1 MRSSV
6 INQKHLSILEEIK
19 KSGGKVDG
27 GEPNDSV
34 LLIDG
39 LNTFIRVF
47 TAVPTTNE
55 DGVHIGGIVG
65 FLRSIGFAINM
76 VRPTRTI
83 IVFDGKGGSNR
94 RRKIFPEY
102 KAGRKMSLRLNRTDG
117 ISLTR
122 ADEHKMMIAQ
132 LNRVIEYLELLPLTI
147 TTAENIEADDVIGYS
162 AKHVFK
168 DKVTIMSTDKDFLQL
183 VDDRISVW
191 SPTKKKMYDQEKILE
206 EYGISSTN
214 FLLFR
219 TMDGDKSDGIPG
231 IKGAGIKTLLKLF
244 PWLESPHKFTIEDVL
259 KSAESKKKQFKLC
272 EVITNSSDQLLL
284 NKKLM
289 DLDEINIS
297 GSSKLKI
304 QEICGNPIQRLVKHI
319 FQKKFLEDKLYTA
332 LPNLDSWLHTTFNR
346 LNFMAEK
353 THGTK
358 T

>member
-1 MRSSV
+1 V

-244 PWLESPHKFTIEDVL
+244 PWLESPHKFTIEDFL

>member
-1 MRSSV
+1 M
-6 INQKHLSILEEIK
+6 
-19 KSGGKVDG
+19 
-27 GEPNDSV
+27 
-34 LLIDG
+34 
-39 LNTFIRVF
+39 
-47 TAVPTTNE
+47 
-55 DGVHIGGIVG
+55 
-65 FLRSIGFAINM
+65 M
-76 VRPTRTI
+76 
-83 IVFDGKGGSNR
+83 
-94 RRKIFPEY
+94 
-102 KAGRKMSLRLNRTDG
+102 
-117 ISLTR
+117 
-122 ADEHKMMIAQ
+122 MMIAQ

>member
-1 MRSSV
+1 MRFSV
-6 INQKHLSILEEIK
+6 INKKHLSILEEIK
-19 KSGGKVDG
+19 KSGGKIDS

-65 FLRSIGFAINM
+65 FLRSIGYTINM

-94 RRKIFPEY
+94 RRKLFPEY
-102 KAGRKMSLRLNRTDG
+102 KAGRKMSLRLNRTTG

-122 ADEHKMMIAQ
+122 EEEHKMMIAQ
-132 LNRVIEYLELLPLTI
+132 LNRVIEYLECLPLTI

-162 AKHVFK
+162 AKHVFN
-168 DKVTIMSTDKDFLQL
+168 DDVTIMSTDKDFLQL
-183 VDDRISVW
+183 IDDRIKVY
-191 SPTKKKMYDQEKILE
+191 SPTKKKMYDTDRVLE

-244 PWLESPHKFTIEDVL
+244 PWLESPHKFSVEDVI
-259 KSAESKKKQFKLC
+259 KSAETKKDKYKLC
-272 EVITNSSDQLLL
+272 EDISKSSDQLLL

-289 DLDEINIS
+289 DLDDINIS

-304 QEICGNPIQRLVKHI
+304 QDIMGNPIQRMVKHK
-319 FQKKFLEDKLYTA
+319 FQKMFLEDKMYQA

-353 THGTK
+353 THGK
-358 T
+358 KA

>member
-1 MRSSV
+1 MRFSV
-6 INQKHLSILEEIK
+6 INKKHLSILEEIK
-19 KSGGKVDG
+19 KSGGKIDS

-65 FLRSIGFAINM
+65 FLRSIGYTINM
-76 VRPTRTI
+76 VRPTRTV

-102 KAGRKMSLRLNRTDG
+102 KAGRKMSLRLNRTTG

-122 ADEHKMMIAQ
+122 EEEHKMMIAQ
-132 LNRVIEYLELLPLTI
+132 LNRVIEYLECLPLTI

-162 AKHVFK
+162 SKHIFK
-168 DKVTIMSTDKDFLQL
+168 NDVTIMSTDKDFLQL
-183 VDDRISVW
+183 IDDRIKVY
-191 SPTKKKMYDQEKILE
+191 SPTKKKMYDEERVLE
-206 EYGISSTN
+206 EYGIASKN

-244 PWLESPHKFTIEDVL
+244 PWLGSPHKHTIEDVI
-259 KSAESKKKQFKLC
+259 KSAVAKKDKYKLC
-272 EVITNSSDQLLL
+272 ETITNSSDQLFL

-289 DLDEINIS
+289 DLDDINIS
-297 GSSKLKI
+297 GSSKLRI
-304 QEICGNPIQRLVKHI
+304 QDIMDKPIQRTIKHK
-319 FQKKFLEDKLYTA
+319 FQKMFLEDKMYQA

-353 THGTK
+353 THG
-358 T
+358 